1 MQKATIAWSQGTV
14 TNIKS
19 IDNSNSLQT
28 FFDGINRGENELIE
42 DLSADLLSAVAPTP
56 KSMYRTSGGY
66 HNMAFSGRFNPENPV
81 KSRRVWSGFFYLY
94 CLLILECIIA

>member
-1 MQKATIAWSQGTV
+1 MNLDSKGLSKCIVLWKGYRHAIMIKV
-14 TNIKS
+14 TRYK
-19 IDNSNSLQT
+19 LV
-28 FFDGINRGENELIE
+28 FRGENELIE

-81 KSRRVWSGFFYLY
+81 KSRRV
-94 CLLILECIIA
+94 